1 MTKEMINIRI
11 WISYDLGIRGDYE
24 GLYKWLDMHNAVET
38 GNSCASFVMKF
49 SSNDDSIVK
58 KELLES
64 LKEVDTKNARIYFI
78 RKSVLDDKTGT
89 RGGFLIG
96 GRKSNPWEGYAGKS
110 SEDENEL

>member
-24 GLYKWLDMHNAVET
+24 GLYKWLDERKAVET

-49 SSNDDSIVK
+49 SSNEDSTVK

-64 LKEVDTKNARIYFI
+64 LKDVDTRNARLYFI
-78 RKSVLDDKTGT
+78 RKSMIEDKLST

-96 GRKSNPWEGYAGKS
+96 GRKSNPWEGYAGRKS
-110 SEDENEL
+110 DDENEV